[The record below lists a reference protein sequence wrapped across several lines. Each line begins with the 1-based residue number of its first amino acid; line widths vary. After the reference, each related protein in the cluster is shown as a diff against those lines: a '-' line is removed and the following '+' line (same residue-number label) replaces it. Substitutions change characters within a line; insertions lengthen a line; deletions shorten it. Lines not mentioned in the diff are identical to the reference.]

1 MSGHEN
7 NGAGSFSSSMT
18 FASSGAKRQC
28 DCDDC
33 GAIPEDIMAAVR
45 KRRRQ
50 MVESSPLKRTQE
62 RKLLRRDRGVSVWN
76 LTMPLDAEPL
86 IEFGSS
92 HRLVWVKRLPED
104 SILKSIGKGII
115 GSSDEEKTREDLDW
129 KEGTVYLVPSNGGKA
144 VGWLHGAK
152 PAPSTSPRGLAILNV
167 IKIPLDKLPAE
178 KLIEQ
183 SSSET
188 EPASWVDV
196 VKFLCQKVLNTKSVE
211 EDGLFL
217 ELSKDYG
224 EMLHNALKQIEDS
237 NSSTQATATPQT
249 SQPPLQDVINQSEAR
264 AASLEAMPSNPDGG
278 DSLQKILNNIGSTNS
293 PLKDLIG

>member
-1 MSGHEN
+1 MSGHDN
-7 NGAGSFSSSMT
+7 NGAGSFMSSMT
-18 FASSGAKRQC
+18 FASSGAQRQC

-33 GAIPEDIMAAVR
+33 EVIPEDIMAAVR

-50 MVESSPLKRTQE
+50 MVESRPLKRTQE
-62 RKLLRRDRGVSVWN
+62 RKLLRRDNGISVWN

-86 IEFGSS
+86 VEFGSS
-92 HRLVWVKRLPED
+92 HRLVWVKRLPEN

-152 PAPSTSPRGLAILNV
+152 PSPSTSPLGLAILHV

-178 KLIEQ
+178 PIEL

-188 EPASWVDV
+188 DPASWVDV
-196 VKFLCQKVLNTKSVE
+196 VKFLCQKVLNTKSAE
-211 EDGLFL
+211 EDALFP
-217 ELSKDYG
+217 ELSNDYG
-224 EMLHNALKQIEDS
+224 EILQNALKQIEDS
-237 NSSTQATATPQT
+237 NSSTQANTTPNKSSRATYN
-249 SQPPLQDVINQSEAR
+249 QPVRGKGSI
-264 AASLEAMPSNPDGG
+264 
-278 DSLQKILNNIGSTNS
+278 IGS
-293 PLKDLIG
+293 DAQ